1 MGSTR
6 VLLLAGTSE
15 AAALARLLAERP
27 DIEVMASFAGH
38 TSSPTPLPC
47 PTRTGGFGGV
57 EGLSRHLRTG
67 GYHLVV
73 DATHPF
79 AGVLP
84 HNVATAA
91 IGAGVPRVRLIRPPW
106 RPGPGDR
113 WTEVADLAAAAT
125 ALPRLGARRALLTI
139 GRLQL
144 ALFAG
149 VPHVHMVVRSIEPP
163 DPLPLPDATVLLE
176 RGPFSLDH
184 ELALMRE
191 HDIDTMVTKNSGGG
205 ATVAKLAAAR
215 RLGIRVVVVCRPPT
229 PPGPVVETPEAALCW
244 IDEHRP
250 A

>member
-6 VLLLAGTSE
+6 VLLLAGTAE

-27 DIEVMASFAGH
+27 DIEVVASYAGR
-38 TSSPTPLPC
+38 TSSPAPLPC

-57 EGLSRHLRTG
+57 EGLSHHLRAE

-84 HNVATAA
+84 HNAATAA
-91 IGAGVPRVRLIRPPW
+91 VAAGVPRVRLIRPPW
-106 RPGPGDR
+106 RPGPGDQ

-125 ALPRLGARRALLTI
+125 ALPRLDAHRVLLTI

-149 VPHVHMVVRSIEPP
+149 VPRMHLVVRSIEPP
-163 DPLPLPDATVLLE
+163 DPLPLPDATVVLE

-184 ELALMRE
+184 ELALMRH
-191 HDIDTMVTKNSGGG
+191 HDIDTLVTKNSGGD

-215 RLGIRVVVVCRPPT
+215 RLGIRVVVVCRPPA
-229 PPGPVVETPEAALCW
+229 PPGPVVETPEEALRW
-244 IDEHRP
+244 IDEKR
-250 A
+250 